1 MHNVVKRVK
10 KMVDEMDADNNK
22 IRFRVVKSAKK
33 SNNEVTQPKI
43 I

>member
-1 MHNVVKRVK
+1 
-10 KMVDEMDADNNK
+10 MVEEMDAENNK

-33 SNNEVTQPKI
+33 SNIEVTNAKI

>member
-1 MHNVVKRVK
+1 
-10 KMVDEMDADNNK
+10 MVDEMDADNNK

-33 SNNEVTQPKI
+33 SNTEVPNPKI